1 VIIGSGRLKGKS
13 LSPLGKQPWLRPTS
27 DKAREAL
34 MDILRPVLGGAR
46 VLELCAGTGA
56 VGIEMLSNGAAHVTF
71 VDSDAKSVRLIQANV
86 RLLAL
91 EDGTTTIL
99 KEDAV
104 AAAARVRGDEV
115 DIVVAD
121 PPFESRLHER
131 ILETLAAQLREE
143 ADGCIIV
150 MEHATRE
157 NLMTHYAGRLVHLV
171 AYKEKRYGDIT
182 MTLFRAVV
190 GLSAPERETCDQE
203 EE

>member
-1 VIIGSGRLKGKS
+1 MIIGSGRLKGKS

-34 MDILRPVLGGAR
+34 IDMLRPLLDGAR

-71 VDSDAKSVRLIQANV
+71 VDSDAKSVRLIRANV
-86 RLLAL
+86 RLLSL
-91 EDGTTTIL
+91 EGGTTIL

-121 PPFESRLHER
+121 PPFESGLHER
-131 ILETLAAQLREE
+131 ILETLAAHLREE
-143 ADGCIIV
+143 ADGCSIV